1 MKYWQHLKDEDE
13 DDEKKLLYLFV
24 FNGVS
29 LTGSKDLKEK
39 RNRNDRK
46 SMRHFRSPL
55 KGSEF
60 KMKDVTLL
68 KRFFFMLFNFF
79 LSIIS
84 KVKFIEY
91 QRETEI

>member
-1 MKYWQHLKDEDE
+1 MKTM
-13 DDEKKLLYLFV
+13 DDEEELFVFLYFCV

-39 RNRNDRK
+39 RKEQNYRK

-60 KMKDVTLL
+60 KKKDVTLL
-68 KRFFFMLFNFF
+68 KVF
-79 LSIIS
+79 S
-84 KVKFIEY
+84 KRIFCC
-91 QRETEI
+91 